1 MSKII
6 IVTGASSSFGALAVR
21 TLKTEAVAAGH
32 TSVPLPTSQEDPS

>member
-6 IVTGASSSFGALAVR
+6 VVKGASSSFGALATR
-21 TLKTEAVAAGH
+21 TLKTEAVAASH